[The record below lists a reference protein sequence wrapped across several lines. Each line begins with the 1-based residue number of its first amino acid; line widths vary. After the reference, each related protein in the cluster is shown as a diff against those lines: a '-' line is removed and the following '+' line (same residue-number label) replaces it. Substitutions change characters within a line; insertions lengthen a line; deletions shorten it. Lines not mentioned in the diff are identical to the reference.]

1 MQTINCKLIREMI
14 LADVREKVAKMR
26 RVPRLTIVQVI
37 GDDASEVYIRNK
49 VKTCGEVGIDCAVI
63 KLANDVPAQ
72 AVMSTILGCVSSP
85 QIDAVMLQCPLPDHL
100 KEYEREFLDLIPF
113 YKDVDGLSSESVGR
127 LWSDLPS
134 VVPATA
140 AGVMRLL
147 PEDLRG
153 KDVTVINR
161 SSLIGKPLIKL
172 LLDRNATVT
181 VAHSKTNDLEIK
193 TSASDVVISGVGVPK
208 FFDKE
213 YVVKDVMWIDCGI
226 SRDKDGKLCGD
237 LDLEGVSGIRGLA
250 TPVPGGVGLL
260 TTAQLAMNVITCYEL
275 AHGGEVWKK

>member
-14 LADVREKVAKMR
+14 LEDVRKHVAKMR
-26 RVPRLTIVQVI
+26 RVPHLTIIQVI

-49 VKTCGEVGIDCAVI
+49 VKTCGEVGIECAVI

-100 KEYEREFLDLIPF
+100 KEHEREFLDLIPF
-113 YKDVDGLSSESVGR
+113 YKDADGLSSESVGR
-127 LWSDLPS
+127 LWSDLPC

-147 PEDLRG
+147 PRDLRG

-161 SSLIGKPLIKL
+161 SALIGKPLLKL

-181 VAHSKTNDLEIK
+181 MCHSKTNDLEIK
-193 TSASDVVISGVGVPK
+193 TSVSDIVISGVGIPK

-226 SRDKDGKLCGD
+226 TRDKDGKLCGD

-250 TPVPGGVGLL
+250 TSVPGGVGLL
-260 TTAQLAMNVITCYEL
+260 TTAQLAMNVVTCYGL
-275 AHGGEVWKK
+275 AHGGEVWKR